1 VRHAAPL
8 LLCLIALAAAAGCGS
23 TETATITAEHAA
35 KPGTLAALLTRPG
48 PDVALVPGTA
58 DYAPGEVRMSFLVI
72 RGNGKPVYRPRA
84 SVWVAP
90 ALDAKPSVRAHAT
103 LENIGVPGES
113 EPAVGDVTQIY
124 VTRFPVEKPG
134 KYYIVVEPNGAAIQ
148 GFRDFQVQAKPKAP
162 NVGDRAI
169 ASRTP
174 TIASTNG
181 DLSALTTREPPDRAL
196 LTTSVAEALA
206 AHEPFVVTFAT
217 PEFCMTRTCGPV
229 VDVVDA
235 VRKRFSGRG
244 IRFIHVEVYEDN
256 DPSKGVNRW
265 MKEWRLPSE
274 PWTFLVGSDGLIKA
288 RFEGSVSVGELA
300 TAVRA
305 HLT

>member
-1 VRHAAPL
+1 VT
-8 LLCLIALAAAAGCGS
+8 ALAVGGCGGGGTGGGES
-23 TETATITAEHAA
+23 ERTLTVDAS
-35 KPGTLAALLTRPG
+35 PGTLAAILQRPG

-72 RGNGKPVYRPRA
+72 RGNGRPVYRPRA

-90 ALDAKPSVRAHAT
+90 ALDAKPLVRARAA
-103 LENIGVPGES
+103 LENVGVPGES

-124 VTRFPVEKPG
+124 VTRFRLARPG
-134 KYYIVVEPNGAAIQ
+134 KYWIVVEPQGATIQ
-148 GFRDFQVQAKPKAP
+148 GFRDFEVRAKPQAP
-162 NVGDRAI
+162 AVGDRAI

-174 TIASTNG
+174 TVASTGG
-181 DLSALTTREPPDRAL
+181 DFAALTTREPPDVAL
-196 LTTSVAEALA
+196 LKTSVAGALA
-206 AHEPFVVTFAT
+206 AHQPFVVTFAT
-217 PEFCMTRTCGPV
+217 PKFCASRTCGPV

-235 VRKRFSGRG
+235 VRKRFAGRG

-265 MKEWRLPSE
+265 MKEWHLPSE
-274 PWTFLVGSDGLIKA
+274 PWTFLVGGDGVIRA
-288 RFEGSVSVGELA
+288 RFEGSISVGELA
-300 TAVRA
+300 AAVRT

>member
-1 VRHAAPL
+1 VFV
-8 LLCLIALAAAAGCGS
+8 AAACGGGKS
-23 TETATITAEHAA
+23 GPATEQTTIVSAP
-35 KPGTLAALLTRPG
+35 PGTLAAILQRPG

-58 DYAPGEVRMSFLVI
+58 DYAPGQLRMSFLVI
-72 RGNGKPVYRPRA
+72 RGNGKPVYRPHA
-84 SVWVAP
+84 SVWVAR
-90 ALDAKPSVRAHAT
+90 ALDAKPLVRAQAT
-103 LENIGVPGES
+103 LENVGVPGES

-124 VTRFPVEKPG
+124 VTRFRIKRPG
-134 KYYIVVEPNGAAIQ
+134 KYWIVVEPKGAAIQ
-148 GFRDFQVQAKPKAP
+148 GYRDFQVRAKPQAP
-162 NVGDRAI
+162 SVGGRAI

-181 DLSALTTREPPDRAL
+181 DFAALTTREPPDRAL
-196 LTTSVAEALA
+196 LTTSVADALA
-206 AHEPFVVTFAT
+206 AHERFVVTFAT
-217 PEFCMTRTCGPV
+217 PKFCASRTCGPV

-235 VRKRFSGRG
+235 VRKRFAGRG

-265 MKEWRLPSE
+265 MKEWHLPSE

-300 TAVRA
+300 AAVRA